1 MQTEAIKNILDDQ
14 SFKEVMEDIIAQHT
28 QMFIHSDVDDKQTRE
43 ICYLRIAAVKEILSH
58 LESIAVNDKLK
69 NKQWK
74 I

>member
-1 MQTEAIKNILDDQ
+1 MNTEAIKNILRDD
-14 SFKEVMEDIIAQHT
+14 SFKEAMEDIIAQHT
-28 QMFIHSDVDDKQTRE
+28 QMFIHSDVDDKVARE
-43 ICYLRIAAVKEILSH
+43 ICYLRIAAVKEILAH